1 MGKFQCSEME
11 KFETAEKNWVS
22 YIALQWNSLTQ
33 RKSLRKNLGKLHC
46 SAMEKFDTAEKFG

>member
-1 MGKFQCSEME
+1 ME